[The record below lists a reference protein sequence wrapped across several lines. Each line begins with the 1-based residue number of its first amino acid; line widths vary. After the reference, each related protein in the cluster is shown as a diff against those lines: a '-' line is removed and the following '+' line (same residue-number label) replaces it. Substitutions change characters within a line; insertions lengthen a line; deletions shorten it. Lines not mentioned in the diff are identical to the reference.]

1 MCGIWAFIDLIK
13 QQGHSPDYNQLFAD
27 FMKMKARGPD
37 STDFQIIENLSVGFH
52 RLAIMEPSIH
62 ANQPYI
68 IKDGERTVVFVCN
81 GEIYDFKEL
90 IQKYDL
96 PIHNNADCMTIVQL
110 YLKYVK
116 HNSSGKNDVSRFTE
130 LFSHQIKGEYAFLL
144 FEFDRLMNLKECLVG
159 RDSLGIR
166 PLYWGFEYDVPMVT
180 NPNYISLIFGSEIK
194 SLVSFRGHVKE
205 FEPGTIKHFSLD
217 AMGNITYEKEDDFKT
232 IYNVVPMNEK
242 FIKNVEET
250 EQMLL
255 TKVRNAVINAVKRR
269 LVSDRP
275 LAFLLSGGCDS
286 SIISALSRKLLGTP
300 INTYCCAISNE
311 STDLLNARIVA
322 KHIKSNHT
330 EIIVSEEDAI
340 SRIRKVIYDTETW
353 DTTSCRASTGQSI
366 VCDYIGKNTDARVI
380 LCGEGP
386 DEYASSY
393 LHQWYAPS
401 GQALH
406 DSAMEYIREIHAFD
420 VKRADRN
427 ISAASC
433 EGRVPLLDPEV
444 ILAYWEIPSEW
455 RKPTY
460 KNMEKWWLRKAFD
473 GTGLLPDSIL
483 FRKKEAFSDGISSQT
498 AGKSWFQILQD
509 FVETQV
515 SDEEFNTMN
524 EFNCPTKEAYY
535 YMKIF
540 IEFFGKERVGIIPHY
555 WQPKFKA
562 DGSIVDF
569 YDKSSYQ
576 DPSARTLNIY
586 KEVSHK

>member
-1 MCGIWAFIDLIK
+1 MCGIWAFI
-13 QQGHSPDYNQLFAD
+13 QLCKTSGLPNYEQLYAD

-37 STDFQIIENLSVGFH
+37 STDFQIIKNLSVGFH

-68 IKDGERTVVFVCN
+68 IKDGDRTVVFVCN

-90 IQKYDL
+90 ISKYDL
-96 PIHNNADCMTIVQL
+96 PIHNNADCMTLVQL

-116 HNSSGKNDVSRFTE
+116 HNAYGRNDISRFTE

-144 FEFDRLMNLKECLVG
+144 FEFDRLMNLKEVLCG
-159 RDSLGIR
+159 RDHVGIR
-166 PLYWGFEYDVPMVT
+166 PLYEGFEKNGNVITSMM
-180 NPNYISLIFGSEIK
+180 FGSEIK
-194 SLVSFRGHVKE
+194 GMTSYPGMVKE
-205 FEPGTIKHFSLD
+205 FEPGAIKHFSLD
-217 AMGNITYEKEDDFKT
+217 TFNNVTYEKNHDFKT
-232 IYNVVPMNEK
+232 IYNVVPMDNR

-275 LAFLLSGGCDS
+275 IAFLLSGGADS
-286 SIISALSRKLLGTP
+286 SIVSALSRKLLGTT

-322 KHIKSNHT
+322 NHIKSNHT

-340 SRIRKVIYDTETW
+340 SRIRKVIFDTETW

-433 EGRVPLLDPEV
+433 EGRVPLLDIEV

-473 GTGLLPDSIL
+473 GTGLLPESIL
-483 FRKKEAFSDGISSQT
+483 FRKKEAFSDGISSQSV
-498 AGKSWFQILQD
+498 GKSWFQILQD

-515 SDEEFNTMN
+515 SDEEFNSMN

-586 KEVSHK
+586 KEVNHK

>member
-1 MCGIWAFIDLIK
+1 MCGIWAYIQLIK
-13 QQGHSPDYNQLFAD
+13 GAPNFNQLFAD
-27 FMKMKARGPD
+27 FMNMKARGPD
-37 STDFQIIENLSVGFH
+37 MTNFTTIKNLSVGFH
-52 RLAIMEPSIH
+52 RLAIMDPTFH

-68 IKDGERTVVFVCN
+68 LEDGERTIVFVCN

-90 IQKYDL
+90 IRDHEL
-96 PIHNNADCMTIVQL
+96 PIYTNADCMTLCRL

-116 HNSSGKNDVSRFTE
+116 HNPSGKNDLGKFVE
-130 LFSHQIKGEYAFLL
+130 LFSHEIKGEYAFLL
-144 FEFDRLMNLKECLVG
+144 FEFDKLQNLKEVVVG
-159 RDSLGIR
+159 RDHIGIR
-166 PLYWGFEYDVPMVT
+166 PLYVGTDNSSIVF
-180 NPNYISLIFGSEIK
+180 SSELKGIK
-194 SLVSFRGHVKE
+194 SYPGDVKE
-205 FEPGTIKHFSLD
+205 FTPGTILHHHLNDFGTID
-217 AMGNITYEKEDDFKT
+217 YTKEHNFTT
-232 IYNVVPMNEK
+232 IYDVVPLDETTFENPEEMEQVLL
-242 FIKNVEET
+242 KNVRE
-250 EQMLL
+250 
-255 TKVRNAVINAVKRR
+255 AVIASVKRR

-275 LAFLLSGGCDS
+275 LSFLLSGGADS
-286 SIISALSRKLLGTP
+286 SVVAALSRKLLGVP

-322 KHIKSNHT
+322 EHIKSNHH

-366 VCDYIGKNTDARVI
+366 VCDYIGKNTDACVI

-386 DEYASSY
+386 DEFASSY

-401 GQALH
+401 GKALH
-406 DSAMEYIREIHAFD
+406 DSAMEYIKEIHAFD

-433 EGRVPLLDPEV
+433 EGRVPLLDPQI
-444 ILAYWEIPSEW
+444 ILEYWKIPSEW

-562 DGSIVDF
+562 NGEIVDF
-569 YDKSSYQ
+569 NKKDSYQ

-586 KEVSHK
+586 KEVAHK